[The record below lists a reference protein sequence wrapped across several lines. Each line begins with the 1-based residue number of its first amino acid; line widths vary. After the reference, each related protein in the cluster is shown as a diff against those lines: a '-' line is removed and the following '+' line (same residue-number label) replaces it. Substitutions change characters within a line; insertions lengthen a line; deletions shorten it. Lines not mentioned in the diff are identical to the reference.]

1 MGAQFIQFKIPSAH
15 HASAT
20 DGAHR
25 RLDAFEAFEGGDAF
39 IQGSEAVWAAV
50 ITVVAFLVSL
60 FLPRL
65 TQRVPS
71 ALVAIIIGTGIEWA
85 IVRTIG
91 GTRTTTVDDVA
102 GLHGSLPSIAW
113 LDREYTMPP
122 LNVDPLR
129 TILPT
134 SVSLAAVGLLE
145 SLMSL
150 NLIDEITLTKGST
163 VRECIGQGVANVIC
177 GVLGG
182 MGGCAMLGQSM
193 ININSGARTRLSSAT
208 AGVVLL
214 LVVLVAYPAINIIP
228 TSALVGVMFNVVVH
242 TFEWRSLKL
251 MLLAAMPLRLR
262 RACFSEVRSQQK
274 IRRADALVILIVT
287 VITLVSD
294 LAIAVGV
301 GVAVSC
307 AMFVF
312 DSASLISASSRG
324 VQDATTGQTTKF
336 YDIHGVL
343 FFGSCTQ
350 FLALFNAK
358 EDPNDVRLVFQAG
371 FIADYS
377 AIEALNKLGERY
389 GAYGKRVRL
398 QQLKPGSGRVV
409 NKASGLLVKELEV
422 SMESD
427 ELLPAERE
435 HLNVERWR
443 GDETSRISRT
453 GDHEEVASPVSK
465 PGSPTAPS
473 AFAGAV

>member
-1 MGAQFIQFKIPSAH
+1 MFLARFRGLDFASIGLEILSGVTVSLALVPEAVAFALSSGLTPSIGLHSAWIVALTTSILGGRPAMVSGATGALAVLVPELVADRGVEYLFLAVILMGIVEIVLGLLRVGSLVKLIPAPVMIGFCNGLALVIGFAQFTQFKVPSTH
-15 HASAT
+15 QVFET
-20 DGAHR
+20 GGADR
-25 RLDAFEAFEGGDAF
+25 RLGAFEAFEGGAPFVKGTDA
-39 IQGSEAVWAAV
+39 EWAAV

-122 LNVDPLR
+122 LNADTFR
-129 TILPT
+129 AILPI

-145 SLMSL
+145 SLMTL
-150 NLIDEITLTKGST
+150 NLIDELTQSKGST

-208 AGVVLL
+208 AGVALL
-214 LVVLVAYPAINIIP
+214 LVVMVAYPAINVIP

-251 MLLAAMPLRLR
+251 MFLAAMPLRIR
-262 RACFSEVRSQQK
+262 RACLSEVRRQQK
-274 IRRADALVILIVT
+274 IRCADALVILVVT
-287 VITLVSD
+287 AVTLVSD

-301 GVAVSC
+301 GMAVSC
-307 AMFVF
+307 VMFVF
-312 DSASLISASSRG
+312 DSAR
-324 VQDATTGQTTKF
+324 
-336 YDIHGVL
+336 
-343 FFGSCTQ
+343 
-350 FLALFNAK
+350 
-358 EDPNDVRLVFQAG
+358 
-371 FIADYS
+371 
-377 AIEALNKLGERY
+377 
-389 GAYGKRVRL
+389 
-398 QQLKPGSGRVV
+398 
-409 NKASGLLVKELEV
+409 
-422 SMESD
+422 
-427 ELLPAERE
+427 
-435 HLNVERWR
+435 
-443 GDETSRISRT
+443 
-453 GDHEEVASPVSK
+453 
-465 PGSPTAPS
+465 
-473 AFAGAV
+473 

>member
-1 MGAQFIQFKIPSAH
+1 MG
-15 HASAT
+15 
-20 DGAHR
+20 GA
-25 RLDAFEAFEGGDAF
+25 
-39 IQGSEAVWAAV
+39 
-50 ITVVAFLVSL
+50 
-60 FLPRL
+60 
-65 TQRVPS
+65 
-71 ALVAIIIGTGIEWA
+71 
-85 IVRTIG
+85 
-91 GTRTTTVDDVA
+91 
-102 GLHGSLPSIAW
+102 
-113 LDREYTMPP
+113 
-122 LNVDPLR
+122 
-129 TILPT
+129 
-134 SVSLAAVGLLE
+134 
-145 SLMSL
+145 
-150 NLIDEITLTKGST
+150 
-163 VRECIGQGVANVIC
+163 ANVIC
-177 GVLGG
+177 GVLGD

-193 ININSGARTRLSSAT
+193 ININSGARTRLSSAV

-214 LVVLVAYPAINIIP
+214 LVVMVAYPAINIIP

-251 MLLAAMPLRLR
+251 MLLAAMPLKLR

-287 VITLVSD
+287 VVTLVSD

-301 GVAVSC
+301 GMAVSC

-312 DSASLISASSRG
+312 DSASLISASSRE
-324 VQDATTGQTTKF
+324 VQDEATGKTIKF

-350 FLALFNAK
+350 FLALFDAQD
-358 EDPNDVRLVFQAG
+358 DPDDVRLVLHAG
-371 FIADYS
+371 YIADYS

-409 NKASGLLVKELEV
+409 NKAGGLLVKELEL

-443 GDETSRISRT
+443 GEMTSRISRT
-453 GDHEEVASPVSK
+453 DDLEEGASPVSR
-465 PGSPTAPS
+465 PGPTTES
-473 AFAGAV
+473 LTSV